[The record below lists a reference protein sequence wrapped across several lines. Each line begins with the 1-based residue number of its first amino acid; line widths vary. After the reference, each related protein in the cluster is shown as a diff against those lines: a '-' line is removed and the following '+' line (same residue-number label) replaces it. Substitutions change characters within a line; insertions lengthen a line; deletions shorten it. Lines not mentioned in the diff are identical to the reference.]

1 MLRNWHFTPLLCAVD
16 SSYATLTYCERVD
29 LQCAF
34 IWLFSLGAIGIVQ
47 AITLSFGGLQFSA
60 GHFEFAANPASL
72 HTTITFRHIHLYE
85 DMDIYLTVLVNE
97 ETGHAEKLT
106 VKPVKGGKTPLYAC
120 EAGCQYDPVEVG

>member
-1 MLRNWHFTPLLCAVD
+1 MARA
-16 SSYATLTYCERVD
+16 R
-29 LQCAF
+29 
-34 IWLFSLGAIGIVQ
+34 LFLSLGAIGIVQ

-85 DMDIYLTVLVNE
+85 DMDICLTVMVNE

-106 VKPVKGGKTPLYAC
+106 VKPVKGGKIPLYAC